1 MEDINKLLDSSSN
14 SYEINN
20 DIIYKENNHNIDHI
34 KNEEYINKRDFYQA
48 LNSINDNINNIY
60 KEIEEK
66 NNKNFLIINNNAE
79 MEKNMTIYPYNN
91 NLNNYPPIY
100 NNPFINIIPL
110 PYVYPNIYSNNSSF
124 NTNN

>member
-20 DIIYKENNHNIDHI
+20 DIINKENNHNIDHI

-66 NNKNFLIINNNAE
+66 NNKNLLIINNNAE